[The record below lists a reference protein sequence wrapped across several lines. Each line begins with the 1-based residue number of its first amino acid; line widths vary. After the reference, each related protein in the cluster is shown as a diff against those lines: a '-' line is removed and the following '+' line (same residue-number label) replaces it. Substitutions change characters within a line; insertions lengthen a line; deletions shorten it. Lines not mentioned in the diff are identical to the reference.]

1 MKLQTVAELHNKL
14 SDFEQ
19 ANNDMKNLLNSTE
32 NRNTVSRQRV
42 KHTQVWSRNENIK
55 SDAGGLDLVND
66 LNYPDMEGCTRR
78 N

>member
-19 ANNDMKNLLNSTE
+19 ANNDMKNLLSTE

-42 KHTQVWSRNENIK
+42 KHTQVWSRNKNQNQEMQ
-55 SDAGGLDLVND
+55 SGLDLVND
-66 LNYPDMEGCTRR
+66 LNYPDMGRMHKT
-78 N
+78 